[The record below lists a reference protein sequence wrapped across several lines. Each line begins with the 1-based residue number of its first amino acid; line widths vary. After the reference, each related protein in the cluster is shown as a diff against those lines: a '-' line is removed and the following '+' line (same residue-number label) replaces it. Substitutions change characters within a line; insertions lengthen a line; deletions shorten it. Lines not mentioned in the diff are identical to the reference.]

1 MRKELKKKESSA
13 KKKNRSR
20 INRVYQVANQT
31 SVQSQNLEDL
41 QSHLQ
46 IGTSKIRVKN
56 EYLEIHL
63 KLQVVM
69 MNQSQSKNFKTKK
82 NLWDFQKEL
91 GSLKE
96 VSKVQYSQILFNKCR
111 KQVEILTLFKEKT
124 KRLGKRVRWRGLNKS
139 LNNQQP
145 VFINQI
151 FQVNN
156 IHRSSR

>member
-20 INRVYQVANQT
+20 INKVYQVANQT

-56 EYLEIHL
+56 ECLEIHL

-69 MNQSQSKNFKTKK
+69 MTQSQSKNFKTKK
-82 NLWDFQKEL
+82 NLLDFWKEQ

-96 VSKVQYSQILFNKCR
+96 VSRVPYSQMLFKKFR

-124 KRLGKRVRWRGLNKS
+124 RWLGKRVRWKGLNRS
-139 LNNQQP
+139 PNNQ
-145 VFINQI
+145 
-151 FQVNN
+151 
-156 IHRSSR
+156 